1 MWSLYVATNL
11 DLQVVS
17 HMGTMDQPWN
27 CPHGRPTMRHLK
39 NMNFEDIPIELLL
52 KIIYYCVPLSTT
64 NYATHLRR
72 DANPLSRAWAKE
84 KEAQV
89 LGNIHH
95 KKDLR
100 NSTLVTLSCVNK
112 NLRRLCLPVLFRNII
127 CYNEDHLRN
136 FQKSFISSVQEYTK

>member
-1 MWSLYVATNL
+1 MYLYSLETIAPFLTCLNYE
-11 DLQVVS
+11 
-17 HMGTMDQPWN
+17 
-27 CPHGRPTMRHLK
+27 PTTHERLNQTRK

-100 NSTLVTLSCVNK
+100 NPTLVTLSCVNK